1 MSGDSPDRSP
11 LSLGAASGIGAYLLG
26 VGLLVGVERA
36 GLYPEAGQWDRAFG
50 LPEFLLVHIAT
61 HLPIWQFTLQWE
73 LVAYTA
79 VLTSLLVLSGVWV
92 TERIRPAP
100 ADAFRVGAA
109 VAVGYFPLTVVA
121 SGYVVTAHPAVTT
134 TAMAAPTV
142 LVGMVCPA
150 IFGGIGGWA
159 TVRYRDDSGQ

>member
-1 MSGDSPDRSP
+1 MSGDPPGRSP
-11 LSLGAASGIGAYLLG
+11 LSVGAAGGIGVYLLG
-26 VGLLVGVERA
+26 VALLVGVERA
-36 GLYPEAGQWDRAFG
+36 GLHPEAGQWDRAFG

-61 HLPIWQFTLQWE
+61 HLPVWQFTPQWE

-79 VLTSLLVLSGVWV
+79 VLTGLLVLAGGWV
-92 TERIRPAP
+92 TGRIQPAP

-109 VAVGYFPLTVVA
+109 VAVGYFPLTAVA
-121 SGYVVTAHPAVTT
+121 SGYVIAAHPAVTT

-142 LVGMVCPA
+142 LVGGVCPA
-150 IFGGIGGWA
+150 VFGGVGGWA